1 MILIDTK
8 YTHMKKIASIFIL
21 ALVAITG
28 VVQAQAWSESSK
40 VITLGIGG
48 AYHHRFLPGETY
60 VGSRGWGS
68 TSGTLL
74 VQGDFGIHKYVG
86 LGFIAG
92 IAGGASGVGIRGYR
106 GVGYGSAPG
115 YYGGSTDNVNLVA
128 GFNANFHFYQL
139 IADKVS
145 KDIHADKLDIY
156 AGANLGSGFGYDF
169 SFDNVSIPI
178 WGGLHVGAR
187 YYFTDKIGVYLEA
200 APYTGKSFIAGGVAF
215 NL

>member
-1 MILIDTK
+1 
-8 YTHMKKIASIFIL
+8 MKKIVTILML
-21 ALVAITG
+21 ALCMAGT
-28 VVQAQAWSESSK
+28 QSTNAQAWSESSK

-48 AYHHRFLPGETY
+48 AYHHRFLPG
-60 VGSRGWGS
+60 VSGIGSRAWGS

-92 IAGGASGVGIRGYR
+92 ISGGASGVGRGY
-106 GVGYGSAPG
+106 GYGYG
-115 YYGGSTDNVNLVA
+115 YGYGTTYGGSTDNVNLVA
-128 GFNANFHFYQL
+128 GINANFHFYQL